1 MQTFESLAL
10 LKVEIEKFELV
21 HTEPANRL
29 SRGGGRG
36 GGGGGGRGKRA
47 CMHPIVLRVFCVQNL
62 DVNNPPEINMAETD
76 ILINGHFETVVD

>member
-29 SRGGGRG
+29 SHAEGDAGEGGRE
-36 GGGGGGRGKRA
+36 GKESLHA
-47 CMHPIVLRVFCVQNL
+47 SHCSSSILHPKS
-62 DVNNPPEINMAETD
+62 
-76 ILINGHFETVVD
+76 GHQ